1 MFRGSDAGLLQQKV
15 IPLLL
20 KFKFCPMESNILPNT
35 FPVTLGIDP
44 TSNESVNLDLAKCG
58 NLLIGGATKQGKSH
72 CIHNLISQL
81 NDLPTPPEMILFD
94 PKRRE
99 FGRYKDRYRVIEDLE
114 DAKHVLFEELFEDE
128 IIGKRWSSDKD
139 RSPLVIIIDELLDL
153 IFMHKSKSSKHVS
166 DRLRY
171 EAIIKILNIGPEL
184 NIFTIIATQSSD
196 KDILT
201 KDILDNCRTRIAF
214 RTINHQDSKLIIKKS
229 GAEDLL
235 GRIEAI
241 LYQEGKCRKIQCP

>member
-1 MFRGSDAGLLQQKV
+1 
-15 IPLLL
+15 
-20 KFKFCPMESNILPNT
+20 MESYFLPNSL
-35 FPVTLGIDP
+35 PVILGIDP
-44 TSNESVNLDLAKCG
+44 TSNDSVNLDLAKCG

-81 NDLPTPPEMILFD
+81 NALPAPPKMILFD
-94 PKRRE
+94 PKRCE
-99 FGRYKDRYRVIEDLE
+99 FGRYKDRSRVIEDLE
-114 DAKHVLFEELFEDE
+114 EAKHVIFEELFENE
-128 IIGKRWSSDKD
+128 IICKRWSSDKD
-139 RSPLVIIIDELLDL
+139 RSPLVINIDELLDL
-153 IFMHKSKSSKHVS
+153 IFMHKSKSSKYVS

-171 EAIIKILNIGPEL
+171 EAIIKILDIGPEL

-201 KDILDNCRTRIAF
+201 KEILDNCRTRIAF
-214 RTINHQDSKLIIKKS
+214 RTINAQDSRRILKKP

-235 GRIEAI
+235 GRVEAI